1 MGIPSTSQGLELS
14 EDLNKSIVHP
24 FFPSRHWVRNRPV
37 TCRCLPSSC
46 VHSLTYVCVGCSF
59 PHGKLKALQVPQL
72 ELGENYCLG
81 FFPTWWPYILTV
93 NIFNTRNKYCN
104 TSLNFLFLLQPY
116 ARIVS
121 VVTLIWALLSTLLIV
136 LTCIF
141 YSAGSKMDK
150 YWLLGTKTLPVGC
163 GT

>member
-1 MGIPSTSQGLELS
+1 MCLLLSTVTL
-14 EDLNKSIVHP
+14 
-24 FFPSRHWVRNRPV
+24 WVV
-37 TCRCLPSSC
+37 MFVLLKGFVYFLFVCIFWVSSSC

-104 TSLNFLFLLQPY
+104 TSLNFLFLLQPH

-141 YSAGSKMDK
+141 YSDAKPRKNQKQS
-150 YWLLGTKTLPVGC
+150 
-163 GT
+163 